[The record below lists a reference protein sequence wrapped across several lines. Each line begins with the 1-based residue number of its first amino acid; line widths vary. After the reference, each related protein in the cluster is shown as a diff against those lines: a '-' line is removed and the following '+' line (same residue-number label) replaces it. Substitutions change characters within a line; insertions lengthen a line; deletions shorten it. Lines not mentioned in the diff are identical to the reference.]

1 MNNRL
6 HTVLFDLDG
15 TLADTAPDL
24 AYALN
29 TLLEQE
35 GHSALA
41 LAEIRPVVSQGSPGL
56 LQLGFGL
63 RRSDA
68 AYASLRQRLLDIYF
82 SNLTRETRLFSG
94 IPELLSTLEQLG
106 MNWGIV
112 TNKPAFLTNPLVD
125 QLGLSQ
131 HAACVVSGDTTA
143 HSKPHPAPL
152 LYACN
157 QAGSQ
162 AHQCL
167 YVGDAQCD
175 IDAGKSAGMTTLT
188 ALYGYISSLENPHDW
203 NSDGVINHPAEIMAW
218 IEDYEI
224 AHRQKTVSQ

>member
-1 MNNRL
+1 MSNRL

-29 TLLEQE
+29 TLLEEE
-35 GHSALA
+35 GRSALA
-41 LAEIRPVVSQGSPGL
+41 LSEIRPVVSQGSPGL

-63 RRSDA
+63 RRSDV
-68 AYASLRQRLLDIYF
+68 AYASLRQRLLDIY
-82 SNLTRETRLFSG
+82 SNNLARETRLFSG
-94 IPELLSTLEQLG
+94 MPELLSALEQRG

-112 TNKPAFLTNPLVD
+112 TNKPAFLTDPLID

-131 HAACVVSGDTTA
+131 RASCVVSGDTTA
-143 HSKPHPAPL
+143 HAKPHSAPL
-152 LYACN
+152 LHACK

-162 AHQCL
+162 THQCL
-167 YVGDAQCD
+167 YIGDALCD
-175 IDAGKSAGMTTLT
+175 IEAGKSAGMTTLT
-188 ALYGYISSLENPHDW
+188 ALYGYISALENPHDW

-218 IEDYEI
+218 IEDYES
-224 AHRQKTVSQ
+224 AHRQKAVS